1 MDYEQAQRRV
11 DQLRRELNAAADRI
25 RELAEQV
32 ENLGA
37 ELPVI
42 LEDAPEEIS
51 PGAYASPAWNKA
63 RAEAVA
69 RVDTR
74 VADKCT
80 GCQYR
85 TIDGRCLFA
94 MGCAWRKRP

>member
-25 RELAEQV
+25 RGLAEQV

-42 LEDAPEEIS
+42 LEDAPEEIN

-69 RVDTR
+69 RMKLPAVR
-74 VADKCT
+74 RCFN
-80 GCQYR
+80 CQYE
-85 TIDGRCLFA
+85 TNDGRCTYA
-94 MGCAWRKRP
+94 IGCPWEKRP

>member
-25 RELAEQV
+25 RGLAEQV

-42 LEDAPEEIS
+42 LEDAPEEIN
-51 PGAYASPAWNKA
+51 PGA
-63 RAEAVA
+63 RMLH
-69 RVDTR
+69 RRGTR
-74 VADKCT
+74 P
-80 GCQYR
+80 G
-85 TIDGRCLFA
+85 
-94 MGCAWRKRP
+94 RKRWPA

>member
-42 LEDAPEEIS
+42 LEDAPEENTAGS
-51 PGAYASPAWNKA
+51 C
-63 RAEAVA
+63 
-69 RVDTR
+69 
-74 VADKCT
+74 ADCNYHTK
-80 GCQYR
+80 
-85 TIDGRCLFA
+85 DGRCLFSI
-94 MGCAWRKRP
+94 GCVRKD